1 MKVTILGL
9 VYSVSDVFF
18 AGESIGEGVETLKST
33 PEFIFRK
40 NLRNSIFTFFRLGTV
55 LLWF

>member
-1 MKVTILGL
+1 MKVAILGL
-9 VYSVSDVFF
+9 AYSVSAVFF
-18 AGESIGEGVETLKST
+18 EADSIGDGVEALKST

-40 NLRNSIFTFFRLGTV
+40 NRRNSIFRFFRLGAE

>member
-1 MKVTILGL
+1 MKITILRL

-18 AGESIGEGVETLKST
+18 AAKSIGDGVEALKSI

-40 NLRNSIFTFFRLGTV
+40 NRRNSIFTFFRLGV
-55 LLWF
+55 DLLLF